1 MLLVEV
7 ALKLQLLMLTCFLLF
22 GGQAYASSQGDL
34 IKDYW
39 EKPLSAC
46 KISSAYIHL
55 SFVRI
60 GVSKFDHVPASESS
74 F

>member
-1 MLLVEV
+1 MLLVEI

-22 GGQAYASSQGDL
+22 GGQASASSQDDL

-46 KISSAYIHL
+46 KTSSAHIHL

-60 GVSKFDHVPASESS
+60 GVSKSDHVPASESS

>member
-22 GGQAYASSQGDL
+22 GGQTSASPQEDL
-34 IKDYW
+34 VKEYW
-39 EKPLSAC
+39 EKPLSAS
-46 KISSAYIHL
+46 KTSSAHIHL

-60 GVSKFDHVPASESS
+60 GVSKSDHVPASESS